1 MSTVRRKRFR
11 RRMFPVVDRSL
22 QYRLLAMMLVYG
34 FVLMAFMML
43 CFLFPDVLK
52 LDEAA
57 QSIEVRAAVA
67 ERVLYLHARVWP
79 AALAL
84 ICLIGLHSF
93 REFHRLIGP
102 LFRFRWAFDQ
112 VKQGNLAFRVR
123 LRKGDHLHRE
133 EILFNEMLESLTSRL
148 NEIATA
154 LRHAEDEARRA
165 QARKGRGPGDSAG
178 WMASHV
184 ACIQGARR
192 AAETFQLPECED
204 QGDPAS
210 EPMRNAGART

>member
-1 MSTVRRKRFR
+1 MVRRKKFR

-22 QYRLLAMMLVYG
+22 QYRLLALMLIYG

-43 CFLFPDVLK
+43 SFFVPDVLQM
-52 LDEAA
+52 EEETR
-57 QSIEVRAAVA
+57 SIEVRAAVA
-67 ERVLYLHARVWP
+67 ERILQQHARVWP

-112 VKQGNLAFRVR
+112 VKGGNLAFRVR

-133 EILFNEMLESLTSRL
+133 EILFNEMLEALNVRL
-148 NEIATA
+148 KDIAST
-154 LRHAEDEARRA
+154 LRNAEHDLRRVQPGGNRENVEGESTLNA
-165 QARKGRGPGDSAG
+165 HIAWIQSARKT
-178 WMASHV
+178 
-184 ACIQGARR
+184 
-192 AAETFQLPECED
+192 AETFRLAESEHAHS
-204 QGDPAS
+204 PAS
-210 EPMRNAGART
+210 REEKGVRA